1 MASLRELKRR
11 IVSVKNTQKITR
23 AMKLV
28 AAAKLRKA
36 QSAIVSNRP
45 YFVKLQQ
52 VMESVA
58 ARARN
63 SRDPLLRTKTKD
75 KHVHLIVVT
84 SDKGLCGSLNSNVL
98 KGALRFIAKELKD
111 KKVVITTVGRR
122 SSQFFKRR
130 KWEIRKSYP
139 AFVQDIKVHD
149 VAHIID
155 PMTRE
160 FESGEADGVYAIYS
174 EFVSVVSQRVRMV
187 SLLPIQREKTDK
199 GAILNDY
206 TYEPDQDVL
215 LHGLLR
221 QSLHEQGFRMLLE
234 AAASEHGARMSAMD
248 SATRNASDL
257 IDRLTLMRNR
267 ARQEA
272 ITTELIEIV
281 SGANALD

>member
-36 QSAIVSNRP
+36 QHAIVSNRP
-45 YFVKLQQ
+45 YFVKLQE

-63 SRDPLLRTKTKD
+63 SRDPLLRTKTHG
-75 KHVHLIVVT
+75 KHVHLLVVT

-98 KGALRFIAKELKD
+98 KQALRFIRDELEGKE
-111 KKVVITTVGRR
+111 VIITTVGRR
-122 SSQFFKRR
+122 STQFFKRR
-130 KWEIRKSYP
+130 PWKVRKSYP

-149 VAHIID
+149 VSHVID
-155 PMTRE
+155 PLTRE
-160 FESGEADGVYAIYS
+160 FENGKADGVYAIYS
-174 EFVSVVSQRVRMV
+174 EFVSVVSQRVRV
-187 SLLPIQREKTDK
+187 VPFLPIKREKNDK
-199 GAILNDY
+199 GTILNDF

-257 IDRLTLMRNR
+257 IDKLTLMRNR